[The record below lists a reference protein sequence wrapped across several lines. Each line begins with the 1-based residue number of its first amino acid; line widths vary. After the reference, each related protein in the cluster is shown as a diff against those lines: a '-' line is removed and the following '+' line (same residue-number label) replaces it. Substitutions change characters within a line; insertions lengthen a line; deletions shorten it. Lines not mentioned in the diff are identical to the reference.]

1 MKQIDLDIFV
11 FPKIMSN
18 ELIERLISIRNKSNF
33 DGRLDLHI
41 EDKNT
46 FYIFNNFWFSEIESK
61 YLGHYFKTYDIEKG
75 VGLNSSEDTIRELKK
90 FVETKWR
97 DLFLLHYAP
106 HVMNKGEKDTHW
118 DFSGLSM
125 VGCLTDDYEG
135 GQLVFPR
142 QNVRYRL
149 DKGDIIVFPGGLTHP
164 HYVEPITKGFRDV
177 IVGQSLTIEQNHK
190 IDY

>member
-18 ELIERLISIRNKSNF
+18 ELIERLMSIRNKSNF

-46 FYIFNNFWFSEIESK
+46 FYIFDNFWFSEIESK

-90 FVETKWR
+90 FVEAFTPNHEIGIMHLAGGVWINGKDMR
-97 DLFLLHYAP
+97 FDKNLKA
-106 HVMNKGEKDTHW
+106 MIKTIDEKNIDIS
-118 DFSGLSM
+118 FR
-125 VGCLTDDYEG
+125 
-135 GQLVFPR
+135 F
-142 QNVRYRL
+142 QN
-149 DKGDIIVFPGGLTHP
+149 
-164 HYVEPITKGFRDV
+164 
-177 IVGQSLTIEQNHK
+177 
-190 IDY
+190 